1 MMKSISRS
9 PTSSIDLNKIES
21 IYVPREENCLDRCFQ
36 YFFYYFCSCC
46 YKSTTTRK

>member
-9 PTSSIDLNKIES
+9 PTTSIDLYKIES
-21 IYVPREENCLDRCFQ
+21 IYVTREENCLDRCFQ
-36 YFFYYFCSCC
+36 YFFYYCCSCC